1 MPLSSFSF
9 PLPWRFRG
17 LAKKYLQVAIVSPQR
32 TMVRVVRYEGDSHS
46 DFSPLHLGSCGDTK
60 SQSHHSGV
68 KAAMKA

>member
-1 MPLSSFSF
+1 MLSFSCSF

-17 LAKKYLQVAIVSPQR
+17 WGRKNLQVAIVSPQR

-46 DFSPLHLGSCGDTK
+46 NYSSLHLGSCGDTK

-68 KAAMKA
+68 KAAMRA